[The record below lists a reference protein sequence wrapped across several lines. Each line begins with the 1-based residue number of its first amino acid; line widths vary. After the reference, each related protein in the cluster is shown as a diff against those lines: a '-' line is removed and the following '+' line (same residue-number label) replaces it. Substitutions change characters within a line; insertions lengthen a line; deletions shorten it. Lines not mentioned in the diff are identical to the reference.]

1 MESVSKFRIFQN
13 SFLFFSRRD
22 DQQRKLDLIRNMIRN
37 VIKTTLFKFPFLSFS
52 MRKEFRNFEISNE
65 FYYNHN
71 IGILYKKKPGPVF
84 VNPFQ
89 DSIGEWKWKFL
100 NLPKWEFLNFSKRW
114 RHYDTFDWHESRI
127 IDRAETERI
136 LVRSESEP
144 SNFSW
149 RGEEGEVSG
158 GRDERAALVALEFCI
173 IEGAGSLAF
182 KRNVSKMETF

>member
-1 MESVSKFRIFQN
+1 M
-13 SFLFFSRRD
+13 
-22 DQQRKLDLIRNMIRN
+22 
-37 VIKTTLFKFPFLSFS
+37 
-52 MRKEFRNFEISNE
+52 
-65 FYYNHN
+65 
-71 IGILYKKKPGPVF
+71 
-84 VNPFQ
+84 NPFQ
-89 DSIGEWKWKFL
+89 DSIGNWKFL
-100 NLPKWEFLNFSKRW
+100 NLPKFPNFSKRW

-144 SNFSW
+144 SFFVEG
-149 RGEEGEVSG
+149 RGEVSG

>member
-89 DSIGEWKWKFL
+89 DSIGE
-100 NLPKWEFLNFSKRW
+100 
-114 RHYDTFDWHESRI
+114 
-127 IDRAETERI
+127 
-136 LVRSESEP
+136 
-144 SNFSW
+144 
-149 RGEEGEVSG
+149 
-158 GRDERAALVALEFCI
+158 
-173 IEGAGSLAF
+173 
-182 KRNVSKMETF
+182 